1 MNIKCALFTWESVD
15 TYSKCSV
22 LEWCFYYH
30 IMYANSFLN
39 QVFPELLVYVYPTY
53 GDTYLPTLYT
63 AKSINCGI
71 VPLTYIS
78 NKLCDCR

>member
-78 NKLCDCR
+78 NKL